1 MGNTTF
7 KELKIHCQE
16 HRKKHKTCC
25 GCEHCGLCD
34 DISELIGLDMCD
46 LKKEGRD
53 EKEKA

>member
-34 DISELIGLDMCD
+34 DISELIGRDMCD